1 MIDTPIIFDL
11 KNMRRAYR
19 WLLSNPD
26 AAYKSY
32 FRDSYDA
39 FATASDTLLKR
50 LRQDCLSGKYEP
62 SNASKVYLPKP
73 SGTLRPISLISTE
86 DQIVYQSIINTVA
99 HELNRRTKQRY
110 NKRIFANLYGGKS
123 SKFFYRR
130 WQNGYQEFGRKIR
143 KLHSDGFIFVAEFD
157 LTAFYDSIDHHVI
170 RIFLRSLNLSEDVIS
185 LLLQCLE
192 KWTSTT
198 WHGSPANIY
207 HRHGIPQGPLSS
219 GALSELVLEH
229 LDRSG
234 EKGRKTHYLRYVDD
248 IKIFAKT
255 EMELRQKLIGLDLSA
270 KEIGLFP
277 QSSKIS
283 IRKVEDPNSEIK
295 IVSHPHDDD
304 LWATFQEKSL
314 RAKLLELSRRGRV
327 KPQDTSRFRY
337 LLAHCTPHRNVS
349 LRLLKLLE
357 HQPELSNAV
366 GRYFS
371 RASKISDG
379 VAREILRVVKGVELY
394 HAVNAD
400 LLNAANGK
408 VSDAVRSEF
417 GAFCHDRLI
426 SPAKGALRPQPT
438 YRDALVGFAL
448 YSGSLK
454 YQEFDGLYSSEDDWW
469 IRKRLLSKLTPDQFG
484 APTYRAL
491 VNRELRHAASEVSVM
506 AAAKI
511 AVGASALDRPYGTAQ
526 DRAKRLLR
534 AANVIKSAGAPPSL
548 INAILSYVLRT
559 PETAYDWKRFF
570 GRRHRDVEE
579 IAIFIKRSRE
589 TDIDALVL
597 RLDSFADAITEIL
610 FARLLPGS
618 TMPGYGSAIAN
629 PTLVGTLPVAMAAF
643 RDLRTLRSKS
653 ITAHPRQ
660 KSGGKTIRLK
670 HADFY
675 AIRPQI
681 AVAVSEIEA
690 TIVP

>member
-1 MIDTPIIFDL
+1 
-11 KNMRRAYR
+11 MRRAYR

-50 LRQDCLSGKYEP
+50 LRLDCLSGKYEP
-62 SNASKVYLPKP
+62 SNASKVYLPKL

-86 DQIVYQSIINTVA
+86 DQIVYQAIVNAVA
-99 HELNRRTKQRY
+99 HQLHRRTKQRY
-110 NKRIFANLYGGKS
+110 NKRIFANMYGGKS
-123 SKFFYRR
+123 SQFFYRR
-130 WQNGYQEFGRKIR
+130 WQNGYREFGKKIR
-143 KLHSDGFIFVAEFD
+143 ALHASGYTFVADFD

-170 RIFLRSLNLSEDVIS
+170 RTFLRTLDLSEDVIS

-198 WHGSPANIY
+198 WYGTPSNIY
-207 HRHGIPQGPLSS
+207 HHHGIPQGPLSS

-229 LDRSG
+229 LDKSG

-255 EMELRQKLIGLDLSA
+255 EGELRQKLIGLDLAA

-277 QSSKIS
+277 QSSKIN
-283 IRKVEDPNSEIK
+283 IRKIDDPAAEVK
-295 IVSHPHDDD
+295 IVSRPHDDD
-304 LWATFQEKSL
+304 LWASFQEDTL

-327 KPQDTSRFRY
+327 KAKDSSRFRY
-337 LLAHCTPHRNVS
+337 LLAHCNPHRSVS

-357 HQPELSNAV
+357 HQPELSSAI

-371 RASKISDG
+371 RSQKISDG
-379 VAREILRVVKGVELY
+379 VSKSILDILRGAELY

-400 LLNAANGK
+400 LLNAVNGR
-408 VSDAVRSEF
+408 VSDSSKNEI
-417 GAFCHDRLI
+417 GLFCRDRLV
-426 SPAKGALRPQPT
+426 SPGRGLLRPQPT
-438 YRDALVGFAL
+438 YRDALIGFAL
-448 YSGSLK
+448 YSGSLS
-454 YQEFDGLYSSEDDWW
+454 YQQLDGLYSAEEDWW
-469 IRKRLLSKLTPDQFG
+469 VRKRVLSRVTPNQFG
-484 APTYRAL
+484 PPTYRAL
-491 VNRELRHAASEVSVM
+491 INQELRHPHGEVSVM
-506 AAAKI
+506 AASRI
-511 AVGASALDRPYGTAQ
+511 AVGETALSKPYGDAQ
-526 DRAKRLLR
+526 DRAKRVLK
-534 AANVIKSAGAPPSL
+534 AANVIRAAGSPPSL
-548 INAILSYVLRT
+548 INGVLAYVLKVGHSN
-559 PETAYDWKRFF
+559 YDWKRFF

-589 TDIDALVL
+589 TDIDALIL

-629 PTLVGTLPVAMAAF
+629 PTLNGAVPVAMTAF

-660 KSGGKTIRLK
+660 KSGGKTVRLK
-670 HADFY
+670 HSDFY
-675 AIRPQI
+675 AIRPHI
-681 AVAVSEIEA
+681 AAAMAEIEA
-690 TIVP
+690 AVVP